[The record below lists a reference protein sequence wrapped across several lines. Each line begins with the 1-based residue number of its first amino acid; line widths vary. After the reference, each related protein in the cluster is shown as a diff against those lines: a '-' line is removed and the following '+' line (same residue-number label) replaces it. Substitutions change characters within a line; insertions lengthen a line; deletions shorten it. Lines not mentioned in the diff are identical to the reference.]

1 MPVGKLEGG
10 QGLDR
15 PLPFFVR
22 VNARYPPPEG
32 EGRVGGLCRFLPEA
46 ASLPPSQP
54 PPAGG
59 RSKWLLEGKAL
70 NLMAVPLRV
79 VRELG

>member
-32 EGRVGGLCRFLPEA
+32 EGRVGENI
-46 ASLPPSQP
+46 QIQE
-54 PPAGG
+54 
-59 RSKWLLEGKAL
+59 K
-70 NLMAVPLRV
+70 
-79 VRELG
+79 